1 MALSFALPSSL
12 LMPAIVN
19 DLLVLLGGTGNFTF
33 EMDMYEDPK
42 YNVAI
47 NQYPV
52 NVIPGQMMY
61 FRVDVKSG
69 DTKLLAFLEEC
80 WVTPTA
86 NPRDQTRYVII
97 ERG

>member
-1 MALSFALPSSL
+1 MALSFPLLSSL
-12 LMPAIVN
+12 LKFAIVD
-19 DLLVLLGGTGNFTF
+19 DLLVLLGGMGNFTF

-61 FRVDVKSG
+61 FRVDVNSG